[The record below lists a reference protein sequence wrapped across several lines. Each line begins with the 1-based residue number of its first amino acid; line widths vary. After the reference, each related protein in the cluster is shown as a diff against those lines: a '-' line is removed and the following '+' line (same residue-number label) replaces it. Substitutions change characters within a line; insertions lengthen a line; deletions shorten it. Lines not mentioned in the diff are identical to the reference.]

1 MKQQYKKWLMIIF
14 FVMPCML
21 FAATKGDASKTRTIG
36 EIFYNLALYVS
47 DIRNLM
53 TIVIVI
59 SGFSFVIASFFKF
72 KQVKDNPTQIPI
84 GTPFALLG
92 VGVALVFLP
101 SLIKPAA
108 ESLFGDDFK
117 NNSEKCLIPG
127 LSADESKKACD
138 DLKNN
143 KPSKQ

>member
-1 MKQQYKKWLMIIF
+1 MVRLFRRFLLALI
-14 FVMPCML
+14 CML
-21 FAATKGDASKTRTIG
+21 PIMVLADASGTNHTRTIG
-36 EIFYNLALYVS
+36 EMFTGLAKYVT

-53 TIVIVI
+53 TIVTVL
-59 SGFSFVIASFFKF
+59 SGFSFVVASFFKF

-92 VGVALVFLP
+92 VGVALIFLP

-127 LSADESKKACD
+127 LSDSTACD
-138 DLKNN
+138 QLKG
-143 KPSKQ
+143 KRPGRQ

>member
-1 MKQQYKKWLMIIF
+1 MTSRSRCFVLAIF
-14 FVMPCML
+14 CML
-21 FAATKGDASKTRTIG
+21 PMVLFADASGANQTRTIG
-36 EIFYNLALYVS
+36 EMFSHLAKYVT

-53 TIVIVI
+53 TIVSVL

-92 VGVALVFLP
+92 VGVALIFLP

-108 ESLFGDDFK
+108 ESLFGPDFK
-117 NNSEKCLIPG
+117 NNNEKCLIPG
-127 LSADESKKACD
+127 LSDADACD
-138 DLKNN
+138 QLKGN
-143 KPSKQ
+143 KP